1 MTNRPLEARFV
12 FDAAKEY
19 APGPRIPE
27 CPPAEDPPLWHRLLS
42 GITGI
47 TLVSAILAIAFGVLA
62 LVNIGLAD
70 AQRSTLLDIAKL
82 LAGAI
87 VGSTGAAVAI
97 GAKRP

>member
-1 MTNRPLEARFV
+1 
-12 FDAAKEY
+12 
-19 APGPRIPE
+19 
-27 CPPAEDPPLWHRLLS
+27 LWHRLLS